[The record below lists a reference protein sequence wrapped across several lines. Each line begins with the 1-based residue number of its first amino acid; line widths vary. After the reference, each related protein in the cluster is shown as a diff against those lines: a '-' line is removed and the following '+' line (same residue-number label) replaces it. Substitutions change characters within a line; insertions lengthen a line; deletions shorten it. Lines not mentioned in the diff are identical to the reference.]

1 MRLCPECKTRLFP
14 LFARP
19 EGNLP
24 FSTSYEYKCK
34 CGWSEKV
41 EFPFTMPAAFAMKR
55 PTTNPAT
62 ETQTES
68 QSE

>member
-14 LFARP
+14 LFTRH
-19 EGNLP
+19 ECNQP
-24 FSTSYEYKCK
+24 FNVSYEYKCK

-41 EFPFTMPAAFAMKR
+41 EFPFTMPAAFTMR
-55 PTTNPAT
+55 RTTTKPAT